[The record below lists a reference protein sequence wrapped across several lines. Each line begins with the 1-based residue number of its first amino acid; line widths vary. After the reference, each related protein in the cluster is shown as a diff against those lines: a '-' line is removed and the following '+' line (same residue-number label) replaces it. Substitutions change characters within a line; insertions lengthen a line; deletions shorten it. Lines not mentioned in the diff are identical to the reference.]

1 MTDREPVGQTLNSM
15 LTTLDDIAGMALNE
29 NYDEVAAEQIRLGQI
44 ISRAQLILAFIESK
58 HLIQHKV
65 WNRRRRVI

>member
-1 MTDREPVGQTLNSM
+1 MTDREPVAQTLNSM

-29 NYDEVAAEQIRLGQI
+29 NYDEVAAEQVRLGQI

-58 HLIQHKV
+58 HSIPDKV